1 MSKAKVVQLSEWHE
15 QIAIIENAAA
25 VVPWSCH
32 NLRSCFNTG
41 YQNFGAMTADGN
53 IVGFIIVQQYLRDEW
68 TIMDVAVDPKFQRQ
82 GLGYL
87 LVAQVT
93 TAADIAQAEVILEV
107 RESNQ
112 AAQLLY
118 QRAGFEQIGKRRA
131 YYPNPDGSREAAIV
145 MSRKPQSA

>member
-1 MSKAKVVQLSEWHE
+1 MSTAKIVQLPEWHE

-25 VVPWSCH
+25 VVPWSRH
-32 NLRSCFNTG
+32 NLRSCFNAG
-41 YQNFGAMTADGN
+41 YQNFGAMTGDGN

-68 TIMDVAVDPKFQRQ
+68 TIMDVAVNPNVQRQ
-82 GLGYL
+82 GIGYL

-93 TAADIAQAEVILEV
+93 TAADLAQAEIVLEV

-118 QRAGFEQIGKRRA
+118 ERAGFKQIGKRKE